1 MDELDE
7 NVLNIQQRQKRAMEM
22 RKNKPKIEIARERAK
37 KKIAPEANIKKR
49 AYAMARQLIRNRL
62 TNVSQA
68 EYAKMGPSEKMA
80 IDRIIEKKG
89 PAIKKL
95 ALRLIPKV
103 KKAEYARLQ
112 SYMHGHAMANH
123 GAPEGNHVSEE
134 LNNLFVEYFGDSA
147 PGNTGSTG
155 ERSTNPITSSGRK
168 VDTKST
174 KSETQGNAKGGSK
187 TKGSPIVQYGK
198 FGEDLEVDSS
208 AFKGLVKKAD
218 KSGIDLEILGEVYNR
233 GLDVW
238 VEGYNVTPTQYAFA
252 RVNSYINQGKTY
264 FNEDADLH
272 EAMTSWSGKGLLGK
286 MRAAN
291 KAFKRGAAGW
301 DKGTHDV
308 STVKAATKTLSPEQK
323 TSTLNAKA
331 GKGSPLELQQ
341 KLIKRDLRKEEVEL
355 QEDEAPFKKGETLY
369 LKTKKFAN
377 SPHSGQVVRV
387 TPTHVHLKT
396 LGGTGTYKAPHA
408 SVTKDRKQS
417 YLYTNYSEKNEEAD
431 LQEMKTVT
439 NKAQPKTGTIKI
451 GGKEHS
457 YRKYGWGLHQPFYG
471 PLKDG
476 QFKSKSEMKA
486 AMLAHPAYNDK
497 LKEDLDE
504 AAKPGAEHFKTKP
517 IGGGEHEVH
526 WKGKKTPYTI
536 FNGSMGASGYGN
548 NIYGIHHKTKGLLKA
563 SGTLQQ
569 MKSVLMHSL
578 HKDESKA
585 TLEEVTEGKE
595 VELQESDSAAPHK
608 SAANAAKKGGDMT
621 GFHKN
626 MERYHNQRE
635 SDAGRIYGWRNPITK
650 KHSAEAAKHRAAW
663 KSSSTNEEVEL
674 DEGKEVELHDGGPSG
689 NIKTATLVGKH
700 STPDHVVI
708 RTHNYLGKP
717 TDLVIHKAWIK
728 EEVELEESKNTPSV
742 TAFFEKGQTKQNSW
756 KATNKHGH
764 VKHFGLP
771 FKKAAEKHAYGV
783 TNEEVESVDEDIVK
797 VKDGYRLVSKST
809 GKNLGTYPTKEGAEK
824 RERQV
829 QYFKHQNEEVD
840 LDEVYQNDITQ
851 NNKLGSP
858 SLGKPLKSGHKHIGT
873 LPNGHE
879 VHFRTAGSLNQY
891 RVIDP
896 KTRKVNTVLTTKPKS
911 GGAEEIDTLAGNEDS
926 GGAHHLYQH
935 LVLKHDKVLSS
946 VNQSAGA
953 RKVWARA
960 SSHRSIGTH
969 GYDPKTKTAFHAK
982 PDEDEHYS
990 TDDEYDNLVKDR
1002 DTSKRDKRKYKKE
1015 IDDVLANDI
1024 RYIVMHKKGNLKED
1038 LESYLSELTLPKGYT
1053 KGLTPAEIKAKKA
1066 HIERNSKLS
1075 DRNPDAYKDMPGDKR
1090 IREKGIPQSKYTK
1103 AYHAKFGE
1111 SVESLDE
1118 DALADK
1124 AKKSGISLGTL
1135 KKVYRRGVAAWNS
1148 GHRPGTTPQ
1157 QWGMARVNSYI
1168 TKGKTYHTSD
1178 KDLREDDNRP
1188 IAVSRGMTPRK
1199 KNQNV
1204 ERDSTPQTTNND
1216 SEHPKNPESD
1226 MNKHQQI
1233 MKKIIDEFEFS
1244 AEELDFF
1251 LEHGVEF
1258 GELLDEAVNPT
1269 KRQTKKLI
1277 SRWHDKEQGQMY
1289 GDRPYS
1295 YHPKKVMNIGKRVFG
1310 SSRFGPATKKVAL
1323 LHDTLE
1329 DTPHTPEDLA
1339 AKGFTPEVINAVKL
1353 LSKDKKLSYRDNI
1366 ERIIRS
1372 GNRHAQMVK
1381 YADNM
1386 ANYTGDKSGWD
1397 PEKRKA
1403 SQAKYMDSMRRLGAV
1418 LGVNHHEKLEEGSV
1432 KPSDRLIG
1440 TDSLV
1445 KTYKKD
1451 TPGQNLDEAFNIAF
1465 AAGIGQTYTAADLGM
1480 KMQGGFAYHP
1490 SVLDEI
1496 EEDVVEADKAPV
1508 VVAAHKDAYGNV
1520 IPAKTVMRK
1529 LNRKIIKSGNVHD
1542 GDTDQPI
1549 GESNN
1554 G

>member
-49 AYAMARQLIRNRL
+49 AYAMARQLIRSRF

-174 KSETQGNAKGGSK
+174 KGETQGNAKGGSK

-198 FGEDLEVDSS
+198 FGENLEVDSS

-233 GLDVW
+233 GLDAW
-238 VEGYNVTPTQYAFA
+238 SEGYNVTPTQYAFA

-272 EAMTSWSGKGLLGK
+272 E
-286 MRAAN
+286 
-291 KAFKRGAAGW
+291 
-301 DKGTHDV
+301 
-308 STVKAATKTLSPEQK
+308 
-323 TSTLNAKA
+323 
-331 GKGSPLELQQ
+331 
-341 KLIKRDLRKEEVEL
+341 
-355 QEDEAPFKKGETLY
+355 EAPAKVGDTVF
-369 LKTKKFAN
+369 LKTKKFPN
-377 SPHSGQVVRV
+377 SPHTGTVVRV

-439 NKAQPKTGTIKI
+439 NRAQPKTGTIKI
-451 GGKEHS
+451 GGKEHF
-457 YRKYGWGLHQPFYG
+457 YRKYGWGLHQPFHG

-476 QFKSKSEMKA
+476 QFKSKAEMKA

-569 MKSVLMHSL
+569 MKSVLMRSL

-595 VELQESDSAAPHK
+595 VEL
-608 SAANAAKKGGDMT
+608 
-621 GFHKN
+621 
-626 MERYHNQRE
+626 
-635 SDAGRIYGWRNPITK
+635 
-650 KHSAEAAKHRAAW
+650 
-663 KSSSTNEEVEL
+663 
-674 DEGKEVELHDGGPSG
+674 HDGGPSG
-689 NIKTATLVGKH
+689 NIKKATLVGKH

-717 TDLVIHKAWIK
+717 TDLVIHKSWIK

-840 LDEVYQNDITQ
+840 LDEVLSSTFKRTEKFGGKD
-851 NNKLGSP
+851 
-858 SLGKPLKSGHKHIGT
+858 LGKHISTIEGARHIGT
-873 LPNGHE
+873 LENRHH
-879 VHFRTAGSLNQY
+879 VYHSY
-891 RVIDP
+891 DP
-896 KTRKVNTVLTTKPKS
+896 GDKMHDYHVVDPTTKRINIHLTTKQQSAP
-911 GGAEEIDTLAGNEDS
+911 GAEEVSVLTANNRSL
-926 GGAHHLYQH
+926 GAHHLYQH
-935 LVLKHDKVLSS
+935 LVTKHNKIISS
-946 VNQSAGA
+946 NDQSPGA
-953 RKVWARA
+953 RKVWANVGK
-960 SSHRSIGTH
+960 HKGVNIH
-969 GYDPKTKTAFHAK
+969 GYDPISKTTFHMK
-982 PDEDEHYS
+982 P
-990 TDDEYDNLVKDR
+990 TDDEEYTDRDNKEVNIIKADRKLTAPRSKDR
-1002 DTSKRDKRKYKKE
+1002 SAHDAELEDLDRKKYT
-1015 IDDVLANDI
+1015 
-1024 RYIVMHKKGNLKED
+1024 YIVMHKKGNLKED

-1090 IREKGIPQSKYTK
+1090 IREKGIPKSKYTK

-1277 SRWHDKEQGQMY
+1277 SRWHDKEQGQTY
-1289 GDRPYS
+1289 GDLPYS

-1451 TPGQNLDEAFNIAF
+1451 TPGQNINEAFNIAF

-1480 KMQGGFAYHP
+1480 TMQGGFALHP
-1490 SVLDEI
+1490 SVV
-1496 EEDVVEADKAPV
+1496 EEDVVSGDKAPV
-1508 VVAAHKDAYGNV
+1508 VVPAHKDAYGNV